1 MCGIIGYVGRTR
13 EGEWGQTHGLLS
25 ELLKQ
30 SLHRGRDATGFCAL
44 TEPLENPA
52 NGRVITAKQPVESI
66 EFVQRNP
73 FWRSLLRM
81 RCRSLVGHVRASTS
95 GTPLY
100 NPNNHPHDGGRRSRR
115 FSLVH
120 NGWFTNV
127 REVADRHSLELR
139 TDCDSEV
146 AARLIERAKSIP
158 EGMHRCMTELR
169 GAQALAV
176 LDHRTGTTYLS
187 RDGNRPLWFG
197 RLTDNRRVLYA
208 STPQIIARAVEK
220 RFGHFD
226 DWVADVHPLATG
238 YVYALTSDLR
248 LHAVYSEPAKLGG
261 SLVA

>member
-13 EGEWGQTHGLLS
+13 EGEWRETHGLLS
-25 ELLKQ
+25 ELLRQ

-44 TEPLENPA
+44 TEPLETPA
-52 NGRVITAKQPVESI
+52 NGRIVTAKEPIESVD
-66 EFVQRNP
+66 FVQQNP
-73 FWRSLLRM
+73 FWRGLARM
-81 RCRSLVGHVRASTS
+81 RCRSVVGHVRASTS

-100 NPNNHPHDGGRRSRR
+100 NPNNHPHAGGSRGRR

-127 REVADRHSLELR
+127 STVADRHGLELR

-146 AARLIERAKSIP
+146 AARLIERAKTIP
-158 EGMHRCMTELR
+158 EGMHRCLTELR

-187 RDGNRPLWFG
+187 RDGNRPLWLC

-208 STPQIIARAVEK
+208 STPQIIVRAVEQ
-220 RFGHFD
+220 RLGHFD
-226 DWVADVHPLATG
+226 DWVADIHPLATG
-238 YVYALTSDLR
+238 FVYALTPDLR
-248 LHAVYSEPAKLGG
+248 LHAVYAERARPDD